1 MSDEQS
7 RTASV
12 AYWGSLAAAAAALFG
27 VLGIQ
32 LGLLQPLGGFY
43 LFALGTLVG
52 GVFALVMGLAALWT
66 TRSQGPEQGR
76 RPGRKRAWVATATGL
91 VLTAVLLQSALPGS
105 EYPPIN
111 DITTDLDD
119 PPEFA
124 SSREV
129 GAYAA
134 FDMGYPADFVAVVR
148 EGYPDLA
155 TLELN
160 LNPNS
165 AYAESLGAARSLGWE
180 ITYQD
185 ASKGRFDASQTS
197 AVFRFVDDI
206 TVRVR
211 PRGSGSEVDIRSR
224 SRVGRG
230 DLGANAARIRR
241 FAEALMDR

>member
-1 MSDEQS
+1 MSDDRS

-52 GVFALVMGLAALWT
+52 GAFALVMGLAALWT
-66 TRSQGPEQGR
+66 TRNQGPG
-76 RPGRKRAWVATATGL
+76 PARKRAWVATATGL
-91 VLTAVLLQSALPGS
+91 VLTAVLLQSALPGR

-165 AYAESLGAARSLGWE
+165 AYARSLEAARGLGWE

-197 AVFRFVDDI
+197 SVFRFVDDI

-241 FAEALMDR
+241 FAESLKAR

>member
-1 MSDEQS
+1 MSEESS

-27 VLGIQ
+27 VMGIQ
-32 LGLLQPLGGFY
+32 LGLLQPLAGFY
-43 LFALGTLVG
+43 LFALGTLIG
-52 GVFALVMGLAALWT
+52 GAFALVMGLAALWT
-66 TRSQGPEQGR
+66 TRRQGPGPGR
-76 RPGRKRAWVATATGL
+76 RRAWIATAIGL
-91 VLTAVLLQSALPGS
+91 VLTAVLIQAALPGR

-124 SSREV
+124 SSRDV
-129 GAYAA
+129 AAYAA
-134 FDMGYPADFVAVVR
+134 FDMSYPADFVTVVR

-155 TLELN
+155 TLELK
-160 LNPNS
+160 LSPNA
-165 AYAESLGAARSLGWE
+165 AYAQSLEAARGLGWE
-180 ITYQD
+180 ITYQN

-206 TVRVR
+206 AVRVR
-211 PRGSGSEVDIRSR
+211 PRDSGSEVDIRSR

-241 FAEALMDR
+241 FAKSLRGY